1 MKLLSLYLTSILMT
15 CSVAAN
21 STSTTAN
28 NAADYNMVLI
38 GGGLKVCSST
48 DTKFCTSKDVF
59 SAAAK
64 SSAKFNLTAENI
76 KNIADP
82 TFWGEQRI
90 IEQQQVLALLQHL
103 ANRLDNEQV
112 TERELLRLLRG
123 ADLEVDGVWIS
134 GRVVYNAL
142 TDREV
147 NYIFD
152 QLQIMVRSESNRRN
166 SLRQKVYADLKQT
179 KDIFSI
185 EILQKIVE
193 LAQQVAGPQRKPR
206 ILVVTAGARDP
217 FSDVDFYTNL
227 FNEAGMTA
235 SWLPLTAAYQMAQQQ
250 AESGK
255 ASCENLSELIAEF
268 HGSYQRQRIYPDLM
282 AELESFCQAGGEA
295 AVNQLKRAD
304 AIFIADG
311 DASRIVQAFRLQ
323 DGSASVELQQ
333 LDRML
338 KAGQIILA
346 ANDSAATAI
355 SGRSYQGMKTPMLT
369 SGDSYSAMQYGAFD
383 LPAPQAG
390 CDKDQSCLNGLAEH
404 HLTFSSQGGL
414 GLFPWGVVDSQ
425 LSEQGRQGRLI
436 RLLHDTQSPF
446 GFGIDETTALLVKFK
461 TTTENEQVVEFK
473 VLGENGVFLVDN
485 QSSEGSGEGSKL
497 TIKKVSTH
505 YLTRDDSAELKQ
517 GLLRTQFSD
526 WKFAANTIQTP
537 MLVSGDI
544 FERDNY
550 RQLAQLLCLTQSR
563 QADGKAVRVGQG
575 HAITLYKDH
584 SSHTRQGVYRQ
595 SGVEVQYCSY
605 RNILVDIQPL

>member
-1 MKLLSLYLTSILMT
+1 MT

-21 STSTTAN
+21 SASTAAT

-38 GGGLKVCSST
+38 GGGLKVCSSI

-59 SAAAK
+59 SSAAK

-103 ANRLDNEQV
+103 ASRLGNEHIA
-112 TERELLRLLRG
+112 ERELLRLFRS
-123 ADLEVDGVWIS
+123 ADLEVDGVWVS

-142 TDREV
+142 TEREV

-152 QLQIMVRSESNRRN
+152 QLQVMAQSESNKRN
-166 SLRQKVYADLKQT
+166 SVRQKEYADLSQT
-179 KDIFSI
+179 KDNFTV
-185 EILQKIVE
+185 EIYQKVVE

-206 ILVVTAGARDP
+206 VLVITAGARDP
-217 FSDVDFYTNL
+217 FADVDFYINL

-346 ANDSAATAI
+346 ANGSAAAAI
-355 SGRSYQGMKTPMLT
+355 SGRSYQGIKTPMLT

-383 LPAPQAG
+383 LPAPQTG

-404 HLTFSSQGGL
+404 HLTFTSQGGL
-414 GLFPWGVVDSQ
+414 GLFPWGVIDSQ
-425 LSEQGRQGRLI
+425 LSEQSRQGRLI
-436 RLLHDTQSPF
+436 RLLHDTQSLF
-446 GFGIDETTALLVKFK
+446 GFGIDETTALLVKP
-461 TTTENEQVVEFK
+461 TITSDNEQVVAFK
-473 VLGENGVFLVDN
+473 VIGENGVFLIDN
-485 QSSEGSGEGSKL
+485 QSSEVSGEGSKL
-497 TIKKVSTH
+497 SMKQVSTH

-526 WKFAANTIQTP
+526 WKFAANTTQTP
-537 MLVSGDI
+537 MLISGDI

-563 QADGKAVRVGQG
+563 QADGKAIRVGQG

-595 SGVEVQYCSY
+595 NGIEVQYCSY
-605 RNILVDIQPL
+605 RNILVDIQPIL